1 MIWRVIMVGL
11 AMSAPAVALE
21 GAAAP
26 SSTGNWI
33 APVGPGSTDA
43 ELEQIVR
50 AAYQA
55 AIDYAAINRNYF
67 ARDGVTAPLR
77 EAIAAGIS
85 AAGISGVD
93 VAVKP
98 SPSLA
103 AARICLGRAGTELR
117 FVVNVFGDGLSLAAV
132 TATRGFAY
140 DFDPREMNDVLVYR
154 AENCKPAS

>member
-1 MIWRVIMVGL
+1 MILRLVMMGL
-11 AMSAPAVALE
+11 AMSAPAMAQESMQTLP
-21 GAAAP
+21 G
-26 SSTGNWI
+26 SGSWI
-33 APVGPGSTDA
+33 APVGPGSTDG
-43 ELEQIVR
+43 ELEQLVR
-50 AAYQA
+50 AGYQA
-55 AIDYAAINRNYF
+55 AIDYAATNSNYF

-77 EAIAAGIS
+77 DAIAAGIS

-98 SPSLA
+98 SSSLA

-140 DFDPREMNDVLVYR
+140 DFDLSEM
-154 AENCKPAS
+154 